1 MISTLRQ
8 KDKDILLTNKSVDLN
23 FGNGSDDYVEA
34 FLYDT
39 NDNFVVSGIVDSED
53 YITNVGV
60 KLNTGTIIRKLGY
73 DRGRYRIR
81 YKFLRKLA
89 GSYETILVD
98 SDSKI
103 YNGPYHVM
111 NNGAIMTGEEHSAD
125 SKRLFIKENK
135 YITHQ
140 ISTSRTE
147 VRLIAQNID
156 DKNYIDDLF
165 FSSKRRKKTKKDCTI
180 EFAGTK
186 PPRESIQLK
195 SSVPFS
201 KNLEGGLIYLENAFI
216 EKVIEQD
223 TPAESLPSGII
234 PDEETIGD
242 IQARIKISDTSLA
255 RIKSGNVTTSI
266 NTDVDS
272 ASEVLDSFA
281 HASYRGAK
289 YYISVNNA
297 SKTELSNIEAMVVH
311 DGTTAYV
318 TTYGNVDTGNNT
330 LITLTAAINGSN
342 VELSAAGN
350 EPNLRVT
357 VYRIL
362 LSDSESASSGDN
374 VNVIGATTV
383 SSTATTVDS
392 FNNSTYTGAFYVF
405 TGYNASEGAAS
416 ISEVMVVSN
425 NDAYVGVG
433 PQVSTKGTD
442 QLTFTATQSGSSVTV
457 KAASTSGSST
467 TVNGYRVHM
476 LRGSGGAST
485 ADTVLVSTTQ
495 TISGNKTFSSPIAL
509 TAGSDPATVSS
520 NAHIYAKND
529 SSVAE
534 VFVRDEAGNVT
545 KISPHNEEGEWE
557 YYSRNTKTGKTVR
570 INMEEMIR
578 DIEKL
583 TGKKYIKDI

>member
-1 MISTLRQ
+1 
-8 KDKDILLTNKSVDLN
+8 
-23 FGNGSDDYVEA
+23 
-34 FLYDT
+34 
-39 NDNFVVSGIVDSED
+39 
-53 YITNVGV
+53 
-60 KLNTGTIIRKLGY
+60 
-73 DRGRYRIR
+73 
-81 YKFLRKLA
+81 
-89 GSYETILVD
+89 
-98 SDSKI
+98 
-103 YNGPYHVM
+103 
-111 NNGAIMTGEEHSAD
+111 
-125 SKRLFIKENK
+125 
-135 YITHQ
+135 
-140 ISTSRTE
+140 
-147 VRLIAQNID
+147 
-156 DKNYIDDLF
+156 
-165 FSSKRRKKTKKDCTI
+165 
-180 EFAGTK
+180 
-186 PPRESIQLK
+186 
-195 SSVPFS
+195 
-201 KNLEGGLIYLENAFI
+201 
-216 EKVIEQD
+216 
-223 TPAESLPSGII
+223 
-234 PDEETIGD
+234 
-242 IQARIKISDTSLA
+242 
-255 RIKSGNVTTSI
+255 
-266 NTDVDS
+266 
-272 ASEVLDSFA
+272 
-281 HASYRGAK
+281 
-289 YYISVNNA
+289 
-297 SKTELSNIEAMVVH
+297 MVVH
-311 DGTTAYV
+311 DGTTAYI